1 MLTFLALALPLTFSA
16 PPTDE
21 DPIAAWSEDAL
32 FLVDELERLHPDP
45 WFGCP
50 REEFETALDAFLQG
64 LDGKDEDRARAGFL
78 RLFAKLSQSGRDG
91 HSIAWPMT
99 GRALPVQLFG
109 FGEGWYVVD
118 ALAPETIG
126 ARVVTLGG
134 VPVEEVAQRL
144 APLLTRDNEW
154 NLRAKLAAALTN
166 PELLAGVGIACPT
179 EGLEVELERDGRRET
194 LALAPVS
201 GNHAFLGFRPLPPRA
216 GARWLEGREAAYR
229 LEVLPAER
237 TLYVQYN
244 EVTARDRQGRALGEF
259 VQELERTYTERGLAR
274 LVIDV
279 RSNGGGDNTTFR
291 PLIEALKRPP
301 FEAHGTTFVLI
312 GRYTFSAAGNFVTSV
327 ERETKAILVGEPTG
341 GAPNQYG
348 DAQTVEL
355 PHHRDLLVRISTRYH
370 AFARADDPRL
380 THEPHVAVPLR
391 ASDYFAGRD
400 PVLAAA
406 LAYVPPK

>member
-1 MLTFLALALPLTFSA
+1 MLATLTLPLLLALPAQTPCDA
-16 PPTDE
+16 E
-21 DPIAAWSEDAL
+21 AWSEDAL
-32 FLVDELERLHPDP
+32 FLVEELERLHPDP

-64 LDGKDEDRARAGFL
+64 LDGQEEDRARAEFL
-78 RLFAKLSQSGRDG
+78 RLFAKLSQGGRDG

-99 GRALPVQLFG
+99 GRALPVQLYG
-109 FGEGWYVVD
+109 FVDGWYVVD
-118 ALAPETIG
+118 ALAPETSG
-126 ARVVTLGG
+126 ARVVALGG
-134 VPVEEVAQRL
+134 VPVEEAAERL

-154 NLRAKLAAALTN
+154 NLRAKLAAALTS
-166 PELLAGVGIACPT
+166 PELLAGIGIACPP
-179 EGLEVELERDGRRET
+179 EGVQLELERDGRRES

-201 GNHAFLGFRPLPPRA
+201 GNHAFLGFRPLPARA
-216 GARWLEGREAAYR
+216 GARWLDGREAAYR

-244 EVTARDRQGRALGEF
+244 EVTARDRDGRALAEF
-259 VQELERTYTERGLAR
+259 VQELARTFQERDLTR

-312 GRYTFSAAGNFVTSV
+312 GRYTFSAAGNFVTTV

-348 DAQTVEL
+348 DARTVEL
-355 PHHRDLLVRISTRYH
+355 PHHRDLLVRVSTRH
-370 AFARADDPRL
+370 HVFARADDPRL
-380 THEPHVAVPLR
+380 THEPHVSVPLR
-391 ASDYFAGRD
+391 AADYFAGRD